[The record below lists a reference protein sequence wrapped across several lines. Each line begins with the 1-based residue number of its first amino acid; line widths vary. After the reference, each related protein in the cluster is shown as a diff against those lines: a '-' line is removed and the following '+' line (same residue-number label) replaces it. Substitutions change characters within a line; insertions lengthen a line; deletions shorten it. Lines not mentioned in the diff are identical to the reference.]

1 MPHQAREGG
10 LVGGCGTAGAA
21 SGGLPCQR
29 SLSGEL
35 ELDLAPFEFEGSGD
49 GAADGAL
56 ALVLEVV
63 ADDVFFP

>member
-1 MPHQAREGG
+1 
-10 LVGGCGTAGAA
+10 
-21 SGGLPCQR
+21 LPCQR